1 MNQLTFPDIFKK
13 GFVNL
18 SGGFERFTSLDVVL
32 NILVS
37 FAIGMFIFY
46 IYRKTFRG
54 VLYQKSFNI
63 TLVIVCT
70 ITTLIIMTISGNL
83 VLSLGMVGALSIVRF
98 RTPIKDPIDLA
109 FLFWAI
115 TVGIANGVNYFNISI
130 IGSVFVSII
139 ILWLTKKEETDN
151 PYLLVL
157 EMSAHANDDDINKL
171 ISSSVS
177 RIKLKSKSINPAFA
191 ELTFEVRLKDGDT
204 GFLKTLRDEMKVTK
218 ATLISYSGDLASV

>member
-1 MNQLTFPDIFKK
+1 
-13 GFVNL
+13 
-18 SGGFERFTSLDVVL
+18 
-32 NILVS
+32 
-37 FAIGMFIFY
+37 
-46 IYRKTFRG
+46 
-54 VLYQKSFNI
+54 
-63 TLVIVCT
+63 
-70 ITTLIIMTISGNL
+70 
-83 VLSLGMVGALSIVRF
+83 VRF

>member
-1 MNQLTFPDIFKK
+1 MSPL
-13 GFVNL
+13 
-18 SGGFERFTSLDVVL
+18 
-32 NILVS
+32 
-37 FAIGMFIFY
+37 
-46 IYRKTFRG
+46 
-54 VLYQKSFNI
+54 
-63 TLVIVCT
+63 
-70 ITTLIIMTISGNL
+70 
-83 VLSLGMVGALSIVRF
+83 
-98 RTPIKDPIDLA
+98 KDPIDLA

-157 EMSAHANDDDINKL
+157 EMSTDANDDDINKL

-204 GFLKTLRDEMKVTK
+204 DFLQTLHDEMKVTK

>member
-13 GFVNL
+13 GFINM
-18 SGGFERFTSLDVVL
+18 SGGFERFTSVDVVV
-32 NILVS
+32 NIFIS

-46 IYRKTFRG
+46 IYKKTFRG
-54 VLYQKSFNI
+54 VLYQKSFNV

-139 ILWLTKKEETDN
+139 ILLLTRKEEIDT
-151 PYLLVL
+151 PYLLVM
-157 EMSAHANDDDINKL
+157 EMPSDGEDDDVNKL
-171 ISSSVS
+171 ISGAVS
-177 RIKLKSKSINPAFA
+177 KIKLKSKSINPSFA

-204 GFLKTLRDEMKVTK
+204 SFLKTLRDEMKVTK
-218 ATLISYSGDLASV
+218 ATLISYSGDLSSV